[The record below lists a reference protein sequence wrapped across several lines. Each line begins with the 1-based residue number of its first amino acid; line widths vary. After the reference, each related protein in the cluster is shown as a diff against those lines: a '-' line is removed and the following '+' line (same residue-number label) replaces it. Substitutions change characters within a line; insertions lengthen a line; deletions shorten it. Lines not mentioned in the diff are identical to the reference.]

1 MRRYFRLLDDVTV
14 PKRWHL
20 GAATLADGTEPRLRA
35 GIPFE
40 SSEIPSVPVTHAG
53 RVLDFTL
60 TSFAVPIAS
69 SRLADAVAT
78 VVGADVQRVPVD
90 IAGQLGMV
98 VLNALRVLRCV
109 DELHS
114 EFIKWTK
121 QDHRPDLAGKYR
133 QITKLV
139 LDGAKVPHDAHLFR
153 IEGSL
158 VELIV
163 SEAVKDAMVH
173 VGCLGAKFIEL
184 ETSGTR
190 SHA

>member
-1 MRRYFRLLDDVTV
+1 MTRYFRLLDDVTV

-20 GAATLADGTEPRLRA
+20 GSATLADGTEPRLRA
-35 GIPFE
+35 AIRFE
-40 SSEIPSVPVTHAG
+40 SSETPSIPVTHTG
-53 RVLDFTL
+53 RVLDFTI
-60 TSFAVPIAS
+60 TSFAVPVANR
-69 SRLADAVAT
+69 RLTDAVTDVA
-78 VVGADVQRVPVD
+78 GADVQPIPVN
-90 IAGQLGMV
+90 IAGQPGMF
-98 VLNALRVLRCV
+98 VLNTLRTLRCV

-121 QDHRPDLAGKYR
+121 QDHRADLAGQYR

-139 LDGAKVPHDAHLFR
+139 LDEAKIPRDAQIFR

-163 SEAVKDAMVH
+163 SAAVKDAMER

-184 ETSGTR
+184 QTSGTR